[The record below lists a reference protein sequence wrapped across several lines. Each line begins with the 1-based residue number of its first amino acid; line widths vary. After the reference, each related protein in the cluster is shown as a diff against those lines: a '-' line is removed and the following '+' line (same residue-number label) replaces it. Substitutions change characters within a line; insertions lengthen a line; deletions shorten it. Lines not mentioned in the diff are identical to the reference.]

1 MFGIKLYPKIQTKR
15 KEGIVRET
23 SPLAIGFESHPP
35 HYTLKKALETVTK
48 VDDFSIVVRRVCA
61 GLFQH
66 LLASVPKF

>member
-1 MFGIKLYPKIQTKR
+1 VFGIKLHPND
-15 KEGIVRET
+15 REKKGDCAGDVA
-23 SPLAIGFESHPP
+23 LAIGFESHPP